1 MCPILLHPSK
11 KHLAYFVYQGEP
23 QLIFLSKRGVIKEI
37 LHKSYCLIDIM
48 LSYYSKVTAVLIQL
62 HQAQATTDNHL
73 LTHTVQKLKSS
84 LKKHYKC
91 EIGYFWVREQ
101 LKAESQHYHMLVMLN
116 GHKCQQS
123 ALVDKVVQEAW
134 QSIHPDNFS
143 FRVRNRIYR
152 INRTG
157 NGHELRALRMRLSYM
172 AKKEGKT
179 ELRTYTN
186 TYGFSRLKTKKHN
199 MRSSNFKPHVP

>member
-1 MCPILLHPSK
+1 MCPILLHQSK
-11 KHLAYFVYQGEP
+11 KHLAYFVYKGEP
-23 QLIFLSKRGVIKEI
+23 QLIFLSKEGVIKEI

-48 LSYYSKVTAVLIQL
+48 LTYYSKVTAVLIQL
-62 HQAQATTDNHL
+62 HQAQVTQDNKL
-73 LTHTVQKLKSS
+73 LTRMVQKLKSS

-101 LKAESQHYHMLVMLN
+101 LKAESQHYHMVVMLN

-123 ALVDKVVQEAW
+123 TFVDKAVQDAW

-143 FRVRNRIYR
+143 FKVRNRIYR
-152 INRTG
+152 IHRSG
-157 NGHELRALRMRLSYM
+157 NYHELRALRMRLSYM

-179 ELRTYTN
+179 EFRTYTN
-186 TYGFSRLKTKKHN
+186 AFRYSRLKENTK
-199 MRSSNFKPHVP
+199 